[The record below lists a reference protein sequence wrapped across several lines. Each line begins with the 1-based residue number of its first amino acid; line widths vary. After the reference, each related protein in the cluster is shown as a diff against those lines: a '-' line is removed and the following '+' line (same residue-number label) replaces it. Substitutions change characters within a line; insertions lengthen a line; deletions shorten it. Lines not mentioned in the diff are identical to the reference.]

1 MLDTHWNLAVI
12 YDSFE
17 DPRLAEDMA
26 WVQSECQALTALASA
41 PYSDAAAWLREMLR
55 RLSEVIVRY
64 DRAANYVFLTLAVEA
79 THEKAMA
86 SQDKINALGMSM
98 TLLENAFARRLAPMD
113 GLDDI
118 IDSDETLLHYR
129 FAIKERAAHARHM
142 LPEALEGPVLKMQ
155 LTGGRA
161 WEALRNVL
169 DGTALVEYKG
179 QKLPLPTVR
188 GMAYDPDPKVRK
200 SAYEAELAAYPAYE
214 NAMAAALNAIK
225 GEAITLAKLKGY
237 DSVLD
242 EVLDISRMDR
252 ATLDAMM
259 ESIAQYLPAF
269 RRYLK
274 AKARLLGYKKG
285 LPFYELFAPVG
296 RAAAAYTYDEA
307 HRYLVDILGRFS
319 QKMGEFIDHAFRNR
333 WIDAMPAPGKGGGA
347 FCAFVHS
354 LGESRVLT
362 NFDGSFSGVCTLA
375 HELGH
380 GYHGECLKDEDV
392 LNTSYP
398 MPLAET
404 ASIFNETLVT
414 QAALREAD
422 GDTAFTL
429 LESELMEAT
438 QVIVDIYSRYL
449 FETALF
455 EGRADHSLSV
465 AELKQAMLDAQQ
477 AAYGDGLDA
486 ESLHPYMWQCKSH
499 YYSADLHF
507 YNFPYAF
514 GLLFGRGVY
523 ARYEQQGEAFLPQYD
538 ALLKGTGNHTVA
550 DTAALMGIDVRDK
563 AFWRSALESL
573 ARDIDRFVEQAEAKQ

>member
-1 MLDTHWNLAVI
+1 MLDTHWNLAAI
-12 YDSFE
+12 YESFE
-17 DPRLAEDMA
+17 DPQLAEDMA
-26 WVQSECQALTALASA
+26 WVQAECEALTALAGA
-41 PYSDAAAWLREMLR
+41 PYIEAAAWLREMLR
-55 RLSEVIVRY
+55 RLSEVVVRF
-64 DRAANYVFLTLAVEA
+64 DKAANYVFLTLAVEA

-86 SQDKINALGMSM
+86 CQDKINALGMSM
-98 TLLENAFARRLAPMD
+98 TLLENAFARRLASID
-113 GLDDI
+113 GLDAI
-118 IDSDETLLHYR
+118 IDGDETLREYR
-129 FAIKERAAHARHM
+129 FVLKERAARARHM
-142 LPEALEGPVLKMQ
+142 LPEALEGPVLEMQ

-169 DGTALVEYKG
+169 DGTAMVEYKG
-179 QKLPLPTVR
+179 QRLPLPTVR

-225 GEAITLAKLKGY
+225 GEAITLSKLKGY

-274 AKARLLGYKKG
+274 AKAKLLGHKNG
-285 LPFYELFAPVG
+285 LPFYDLFAPVG
-296 RAAAAYTYDEA
+296 SAAAAYSYDEA

-319 QKMGEFIDHAFRNR
+319 QKMGEFVDHAFQNR

-380 GYHGECLKDEDV
+380 GYHGACLKDEDA

-455 EGRADHSLSV
+455 AGRADHSLSV
-465 AELKQAMLDAQQ
+465 AELKQAMLDAQR
-477 AAYGDGLDA
+477 AAYGDGLDP

-538 ALLKGTGNHTVA
+538 ALLKGTGNHSVA
-550 DTAALMGIDVRDK
+550 GTAALMGIDVRDK
-563 AFWRSALESL
+563 AFWRSALESI
-573 ARDIDRFVEQAEAKQ
+573 ARDIDRFVEQAEAKR